1 MKIRDI
7 NCSYSLIET
16 NSPETLQKLIN
27 LLSVYVPGYQYTPQ
41 YKAGIWDGKQSFFKL
56 IPQGMVIPKGLAELV
71 IQKFSHMLEE
81 PYQKCYNTEKITKE
95 ELLEFIKE
103 LNLPFEP
110 RDYQIDAVLYAL
122 NNTNGIV
129 ISATGSGKSLMIY
142 ILLMYQY
149 KKLNNKSLL
158 IVPNVS
164 LVEQMYN
171 DFKDYG
177 LTNIDETVHKIYS
190 GKPKHFEKPIT
201 ISTWQSIYK
210 NKEMF
215 EDIGCIVVD
224 ECHRARS
231 ESINTIIQAS
241 INSKYKIGFTGTLP
255 DDNITDPKLQSAK
268 FVADNTLPG
277 GLATTGYD
285 DEGVECQRWDIIK
298 NGIFV
303 GYSTTREVAGLIGL
317 KRSYGSARAEDFSY
331 FPINRIPNLI
341 LLPNEDEM
349 TPEEM
354 MDGIKDGILIDGA
367 GSFSID
373 QMRLN
378 FQFGGDLF
386 YEIKDGKRG
395 RMLKNVIY
403 YSITPQFW
411 GSLDAVSDK
420 RYWEPYGFLTCAKGE
435 PEQLAQMTNGAPYAR
450 FRKIKV
456 GRGK

>member
-255 DDNITDPKLQSAK
+255 DDNITRMSVIGALGKPQVIITPKQ
-268 FVADNTLPG
+268 
-277 GLATTGYD
+277 
-285 DEGVECQRWDIIK
+285 
-298 NGIFV
+298 
-303 GYSTTREVAGLIGL
+303 
-317 KRSYGSARAEDFSY
+317 
-331 FPINRIPNLI
+331 
-341 LLPNEDEM
+341 
-349 TPEEM
+349 
-354 MDGIKDGILIDGA
+354 LIDMGYA
-367 GSFSID
+367 TPVYVNALFLRYNEEIDKSFRREAKTYQQEVKFIEKS
-373 QMRLN
+373 
-378 FQFGGDLF
+378 F
-386 YEIKDGKRG
+386 
-395 RMLKNVIY
+395 LK
-403 YSITPQFW
+403 
-411 GSLDAVSDK
+411 L
-420 RYWEPYGFLTCAKGE
+420 L
-435 PEQLAQMTNGAPYAR
+435 
-450 FRKIKV
+450 
-456 GRGK
+456 